1 MSGPDGC
8 DPAMLELF
16 RAEMDTHVPV
26 LSEGLLALEKDRA
39 GDKDIESMMRAA
51 HSIKGAARIVGID
64 AAVRVS
70 HVMEDVFLAAKGH
83 RITLS
88 SETVDVLFQGV
99 DALQKICSPQP
110 GSAMDEESIQAL
122 IDQITAVRDG
132 KPPQPSDR
140 PAQPSPVTEAA
151 LEPAVSA
158 VRSAA
163 PHLILPAV
171 LDASAAE
178 SLRVNLSGILR
189 GHPPRIRIDFGQV
202 QHISAAAMSLL
213 VSFAREIARD
223 ESAPAIDTEG
233 LSVAMAGL
241 FRITGLDAAFGRNA

>member
-26 LSEGLLALEKDRA
+26 LSEGLLALEKGRA

-132 KPPQPSDR
+132 KPPQPS
-140 PAQPSPVTEAA
+140 PVTEAA

-178 SLRVNLSGILR
+178 SLRVSLSGILR